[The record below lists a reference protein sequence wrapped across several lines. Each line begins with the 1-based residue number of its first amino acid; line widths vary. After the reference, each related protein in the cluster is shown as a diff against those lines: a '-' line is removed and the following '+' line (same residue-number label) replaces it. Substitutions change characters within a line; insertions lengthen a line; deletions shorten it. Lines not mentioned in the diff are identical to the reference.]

1 MRLSRNTE
9 LAIVGV
15 LIVVLA
21 SGAMTGIVSR
31 FLSTTLGRIIGL
43 AVIVYTWKYVSPVI
57 SLLLLVGYI
66 RCSTRVMEGFD
77 TAATTTCQ
85 CPPEFTWNGAE
96 KTCKKGDEAREAISC
111 TCVTGK
117 TWDPIEKKC
126 VSPPGAT
133 TAVSP
138 MEPTNVAQVTPPG
151 PVTNTNTIT
160 SPTEAA
166 MMAAQAAQQ
175 ATQPPATAGTGV
187 TPTQSST
194 TTESF
199 SPF

>member
-31 FLSTTLGRIIGL
+31 FLSTTIGRIVGL
-43 AVIVYTWKYVSPVI
+43 AAIVYTWKYVSPVI
-57 SLLLLVGYI
+57 SLLLLVGYV
-66 RCSTRVMEGFD
+66 RCSSRVMEGFD
-77 TAATTTCQ
+77 TAATTTCS
-85 CPPEFTWNGAE
+85 CAPGFTWDGEA
-96 KTCKKGDEAREAISC
+96 KKCKKGTETQDPIGC

-126 VSPPGAT
+126 VNPPGSSS
-133 TAVSP
+133 AVSP
-138 MEPTNVAQVTPPG
+138 MESSKAAEITPPG

-166 MMAAQAAQQ
+166 TLAAQM
-175 ATQPPATAGTGV
+175 ATQPPTTAGAGV
-187 TPTQSST
+187 APTDSSSAK
-194 TTESF
+194 ESF

>member
-21 SGAMTGIVSR
+21 SGAMTGVVSR

-43 AVIVYTWKYVSPVI
+43 AAIVYTWKYVSPVI

-66 RCSTRVMEGFD
+66 RCSSRIMEGFD
-77 TAATTTCQ
+77 TAATTTCS
-85 CPPEFTWNGAE
+85 CAPGFTWDGE
-96 KTCKKGDEAREAISC
+96 SKKCKKGTEIQDPIGC

-126 VSPPGAT
+126 VDPPGSTSA
-133 TAVSP
+133 AVSP
-138 MEPTNVAQVTPPG
+138 MESTNVAEITPPG

-166 MMAAQAAQQ
+166 ALAAQM
-175 ATQPPATAGTGV
+175 ATQPPTTAGAGV

>member
-9 LAIVGV
+9 LVIVGI

-21 SGAMTGIVSR
+21 SGTMTGVVSR
-31 FLSTTLGRIIGL
+31 FLSTTLGRIAGL
-43 AVIVYTWKYVSPVI
+43 AAIVYTWKYVSPVI
-57 SLLLLVGYI
+57 SLLLIIAYV
-66 RCSTRVMEGFD
+66 RCSRMVEGFD
-77 TAATTTCQ
+77 TAATTTCT
-85 CPPEFTWNGAE
+85 CPPGFTWSGAD
-96 KTCKKGDEAREAISC
+96 KLCKKGDEAKEAISC

-126 VSPPGAT
+126 IDPPGAT
-133 TAVSP
+133 TPEVTA
-138 MEPTNVAQVTPPG
+138 MEPSSGATVTPPG

-166 MMAAQAAQQ
+166 MMAAQASTA
-175 ATQPPATAGTGV
+175 PPPTTGTGV
-187 TPTQSST
+187 TPTDSSKT
-194 TTESF
+194 KESF

>member
-9 LAIVGV
+9 LAVVGI

-21 SGAMTGIVSR
+21 SGAMTSIVSR
-31 FLSTTLGRIIGL
+31 FLSTTIGRIIGL
-43 AVIVYTWKYVSPVI
+43 AAIVYTWKYVSPVV
-57 SLLLLVGYI
+57 SLLLIIGYV
-66 RCSTRVMEGFD
+66 RCSRMVEGFD
-77 TAATTTCQ
+77 TAATTTCT
-85 CPPEFTWNGAE
+85 CPPGFTWSGAD
-96 KTCKKGDEAREAISC
+96 KLCKKGDEAKEAISC

-126 VSPPGAT
+126 VNPPGAT
-133 TAVSP
+133 TAVSG
-138 MEPTNVAQVTPPG
+138 MEPSKGAEVTPPG

-166 MMAAQAAQQ
+166 MMAAQAVTA
-175 ATQPPATAGTGV
+175 PPPTTGTGV
-187 TPTQSST
+187 TPTDSSAAK
-194 TTESF
+194 ESF